1 MKGLKI
7 SFAAIVALVAMS
19 FIIAS
24 HSKVFEKRANIK
36 NCYKVKTTLN
46 YLSTCASTPIWTA
59 VDCTNTGIGQVLKND
74 LSLGT
79 FSSSTVICS
88 GGSTFCCINLKSTST
103 DPCPPANLWE
113 QKGNGSLKDFNGV
126 IIPTTDFVLVNAVEC
141 KL

>member
-1 MKGLKI
+1 MKRFKI
-7 SFAAIVALVAMS
+7 GFLAVIALAAMS
-19 FIIAS
+19 FTIAS

-36 NCYKVKTTLN
+36 NCYKVKTTAN

-79 FSSSTVICS
+79 FSSSTVICP
-88 GGSTFCCINLKSTST
+88 GGSTFCCISLKSTST
-103 DPCPPANLWE
+103 DPCTFATTSE
-113 QKGNGSLKDFNGV
+113 QTGNTSLKDFNGV
-126 IIPTTDFVLVNAVEC
+126 VIPNSDFVQVNAVEC